1 MAYYIDQGRI
11 KESYMKIPYGRDS
24 IGTEHLKATCILTV
38 LTSLNYRKFSIYP
51 VIIAAT

>member
-1 MAYYIDQGRI
+1 MVAMLGGI
-11 KESYMKIPYGRDS
+11 KESYMKMPYGRDN
-24 IGTEHLKATCILTV
+24 IGRGQLKATCILTV